1 MCGTLH
7 VSSRCIL
14 RVSQLCPAVQHLDLA
29 HSTVLDDGLLADL
42 ATALW
47 LETLDISH
55 CPRLTAGMLI
65 PGAVM
70 FGWHLFAP

>member
-1 MCGTLH
+1 
-7 VSSRCIL
+7 
-14 RVSQLCPAVQHLDLA
+14 
-29 HSTVLDDGLLADL
+29 VLDDGLLADL

-55 CPRLTAGMLI
+55 CPRLTAGPLT
-65 PGAVM
+65 PAAVM